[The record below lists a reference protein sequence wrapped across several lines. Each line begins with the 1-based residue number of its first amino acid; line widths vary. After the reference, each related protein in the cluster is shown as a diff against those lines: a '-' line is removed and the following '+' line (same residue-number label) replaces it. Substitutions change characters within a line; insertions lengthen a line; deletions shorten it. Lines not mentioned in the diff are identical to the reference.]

1 MLNLRGLLPLVAA
14 AFLFLPFT
22 QAQTFTVLHT
32 FESAGGSNPQAS
44 VIEDRAGNLY
54 GTAEN
59 GGAYNW
65 GTAYRLTPQG
75 KFTVL
80 HSFGATS
87 TDGLLPASPLLLDSK
102 GDLYGTTVLG
112 GDFCDTS
119 GSSPISCG
127 TVYKIN
133 SAGKESIVHAF
144 LGSLPTVDGANPFA
158 GLIADSK
165 GNLYGTTYIGF
176 NGLNQAGTAFEL
188 TPSGKE
194 TILHTF
200 PGDGDGFAPYGPLV
214 MDSSGNLWG
223 TTFSGGEN
231 SCLLE
236 GCGTVFKLTKSSTG
250 WTETV
255 TFTFNGANGA
265 HPYAGL
271 SWDPHRRVF
280 YGTTQFGGANT
291 NDCFDEGDPVGCGV
305 LFELDSTGTQETIL
319 HSFTGG
325 ADGKLP
331 YAGLVLDPFGD
342 LYGTTP
348 DGGNGY
354 GTVFVQTVVGDFI
367 TLHTFTGGAD
377 GAYPFGG
384 LHLDLKKLALY
395 GTTSEGG
402 DLTCGEGAGCGTLF
416 SITP

>member
-1 MLNLRGLLPLVAA
+1 MLNLRGASLPLVAA
-14 AFLFLPFT
+14 FFCLPFT

-44 VIEDRAGNLY
+44 VIEDSAGNLY

-65 GTAYRLTPQG
+65 GTAFKLTPKG

-80 HSFGATS
+80 HSFGATA
-87 TDGLLPASPLLLDSK
+87 TDGLWPASPLLLDS
-102 GDLYGTTVLG
+102 GNLYGTTVLG
-112 GDFCDTS
+112 GDYCDTS
-119 GSSPISCG
+119 GSSPVSCG

-133 SAGKESIVHAF
+133 ANGKESIVHDF
-144 LGSLPTVDGANPFA
+144 VGSEPTIDGANPFA

-165 GNLYGTTYIGF
+165 GNLYGTTYIGY

-200 PGDGDGFAPYGPLV
+200 PGDGDGWAPYGPLV
-214 MDSSGNLWG
+214 MDSSGTLWG
-223 TTFSGGEN
+223 TTYSGGEN

-236 GCGTVFKLTKSSTG
+236 GCGTVFKLTKTTTG
-250 WTETV
+250 WTEKV
-255 TFTFNGANGA
+255 TFTFDGANGS

-271 SWDPHRRVF
+271 TWDPRRHVF

-291 NDCFDEGDPVGCGV
+291 SDCYDEGDPVGCGV
-305 LFELDSTGTQETIL
+305 LFELDSTGTKETIL
-319 HSFTGG
+319 HSFTGK
-325 ADGKLP
+325 ADGSLP

-342 LYGTTP
+342 LYGTTTF
-348 DGGNGY
+348 GGAGY
-354 GTVFVQTVVGDFI
+354 GTVFVQPVIGSLI

-377 GAYPFGG
+377 GAYPWAP
-384 LHLDLKKLALY
+384 LVLNMKKLTLY
-395 GTTSEGG
+395 GTTYQGG
-402 DLTCGEGAGCGTLF
+402 DPTCDSGIGCGTLF